1 MEAAMQ
7 VDLEHD
13 EIVTL
18 ITLLTEHMVKTFPEE
33 LRTLHTQTPHYV

>member
-1 MEAAMQ
+1 MEVAMQ

-18 ITLLTEHMVKTFPEE
+18 ITLLTEHMVM
-33 LRTLHTQTPHYV
+33 TLPRGN